1 MELRIHLWN
10 VPFAEASWTI
20 CQTSKTCSV
29 YPSFHW
35 RHDCYIN
42 ILLFVFVFLPQWKEA
57 REKFEKAAE
66 LMDAEGRIKKT
77 MWGQF
82 WSSHQV

>member
-1 MELRIHLWN
+1 MIATLI
-10 VPFAEASWTI
+10 SW
-20 CQTSKTCSV
+20 V
-29 YPSFHW
+29 F
-35 RHDCYIN
+35 
-42 ILLFVFVFLPQWKEA
+42 FVFFCFLPQWKEA